1 MGKKYFRDWQNF
13 VDSAGEFLNEN
24 MFKSRF
30 TIKYRNKLPSYA
42 KLYVTDDNKSKYIKL
57 NKKNDLDKIEIF
69 LKGILH
75 MMANKPIENIPK
87 NEKKQ
92 DIKKENK
99 KKNKKKILNLINNL
113 WIF

>member
-13 VDSAGEFLNEN
+13 VDSAGEFLHEN

-30 TIKYRNKLPSYA
+30 TMKYRNKLPSYA

-69 LKGILH
+69 IQGILY
-75 MMANKPIENIPK
+75 MMANKPIENIPN

-92 DIKKENK
+92 EIKKENK
-99 KKNKKKILNLINNL
+99 KKNPKKKNK
-113 WIF
+113 